1 MEQLIESQYAQKIK
15 ENINLKS
22 HNEKLKQTL
31 KNQKELL
38 TQAKIQLQQSLSVLI
53 RQSKSK
59 NDIASS
65 NASYEKLISN
75 IYLKIKKLKLFQ
87 GELKSKLNESELLKK
102 KIKKVKNIEIEK
114 AKHDFYTSSRSLSKL
129 SRNIELNTEILAND
143 TSQLTMLKSQYKNK
157 NMELRKNTFI
167 NTSYNSFSLFTT
179 IESKRDNLS
188 GLSLK
193 ELLKQLD
200 YYYIQK
206 EKYIKHKQYLTLE
219 KDKYINSIE
228 IQKKEI
234 ASQLDK
240 VNIIK
245 ENYETQIKNN
255 NTNKIELIQNLKNVL
270 AQIVLYNNKIDKL
283 TYDNEIKSKEYR
295 TKEDIVN
302 TKLNEIK
309 DKIKEIRNLI
319 ANDNSESYNEKEVL
333 IKLDNISKENQINAM
348 KEQMNHMVMEYEKQI
363 IKLNQEIKSSNI
375 KRKGRFDIKNSRIIK
390 TPSKNKKMKR
400 DSSANF

>member
-1 MEQLIESQYAQKIK
+1 MEQLIESQYAKKIK

-22 HNEKLKQTL
+22 NNEKLKQEL
-31 KNQKELL
+31 KSQKDILNQV
-38 TQAKIQLQQSLSVLI
+38 KIQLQHSLSVLI
-53 RQSKSK
+53 RQSKTK
-59 NDIASS
+59 NENIS
-65 NASYEKLISN
+65 NASYDKLIGN

-143 TSQLTMLKSQYKNK
+143 TTHLSKLKSQYKNK
-157 NMELRKNTFI
+157 DIELRKNSFK
-167 NTSYNSFSLFTT
+167 NTSYNSLSLSTT

-188 GLSLK
+188 GLPLK

-200 YYYIQK
+200 FYYIQK

-219 KDKYINSIE
+219 KEKYINSIE
-228 IQKKEI
+228 IQKNEI
-234 ASQLDK
+234 SSQLDK

-245 ENYETQIKNN
+245 NNYETHIKNN
-255 NTNKIELIQNLKNVL
+255 TSNRIEMIQNLKNVL
-270 AQIVLYNNKIDKL
+270 AQIVMYNNKIDKL
-283 TYDNEIKSKEYR
+283 NYDNEIKSKEYH

-302 TKLNEIK
+302 SKLSEIK
-309 DKIKEIRNLI
+309 EKIKEIRNLI
-319 ANDNSESYNEKEVL
+319 VNDNTDNFNEKEVL
-333 IKLDNISKENQINAM
+333 IKLDNISKENKINAM
-348 KEQMNHMVMEYEKQI
+348 KEQMNNMVMEYEKQI
-363 IKLNQEIKSSNI
+363 IKLNQEIKYSNNQ
-375 KRKGRFDIKNSRIIK
+375 RKGRFDKIRIEK
-390 TPSKNKKMKR
+390 TPIKNKKMKR